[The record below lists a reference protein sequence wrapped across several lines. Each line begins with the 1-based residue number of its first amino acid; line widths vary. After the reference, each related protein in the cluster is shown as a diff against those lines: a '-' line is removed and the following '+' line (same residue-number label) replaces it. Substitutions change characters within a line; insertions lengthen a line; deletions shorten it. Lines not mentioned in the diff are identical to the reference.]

1 MNVESL
7 TEAERDLFEDAAIER
22 SYQEWRR
29 EQKFYAQPTRKAF
42 LMRIRA
48 LYYAGVQLRH

>member
-7 TEAERDLFEDAAIER
+7 TEAERDLFNDAAIER